1 MASFCLCV
9 GYDCILFS
17 DSLFALV
24 PVSVNSYRCGMTT
37 AAGFEVERS
46 CLGNVSL
53 KYVILQ
59 SVFSFEK
66 GQRTRQYIII
76 CIAFVL
82 TSHSLKLMSIKD
94 FVELN
99 VYAFLCKSL

>member
-1 MASFCLCV
+1 M
-9 GYDCILFS
+9 GYNRIFS

-37 AAGFEVERS
+37 TAGFEVDQS

-53 KYVILQ
+53 KYNVILQ

-66 GQRTRQYIII
+66 GQRTRKYIII
-76 CIAFVL
+76 CIPFVL
-82 TSHSLKLMSIKD
+82 TSHLLKLMSIKD